1 MKPVTMSKELEIM
14 QDTTNGGLVKA
25 FRLIWSIVKL
35 NLFFV
40 LFTLMGG
47 GLLGIG
53 PAFQTISD
61 LIAEDGLA
69 YENQGVAKAFQCWKR
84 NFKRGNLRFYSF
96 FLLFAVVCYNLY
108 LSSQI
113 QGLLWLMID
122 FLLVTV
128 SVVLTLLYL
137 YSLVF
142 ESTYETSLFNTV
154 KLAFISLFFNFGT
167 FAKVIFG
174 IVGILVFTWT
184 AKGLLLFATFSL
196 IILWVQVA
204 TRKDREQI
212 DGKLNYE

>member
-1 MKPVTMSKELEIM
+1 M

-84 NFKRGNLRFYSF
+84 NFKRGNLRFYSYF
-96 FLLFAVVCYNLY
+96 TLFAVVCYNLY

-128 SVVLTLLYL
+128 SILLTLLYF

-142 ESTYETSLFNTV
+142 ESTYETSLFNTF

-174 IVGILVFTWT
+174 IVGIFVFTWT

-196 IILWVQVA
+196 IVLWVQAA